1 MGRASARITSA
12 CAAAL
17 SLLGAAPA
25 AASTLLDPLG
35 GLALIDPL
43 TLDSGLLGGGV
54 AVRGGAGDDGGALA
68 VALEAPF
75 YRELSLQVGWQ
86 QDLWTDRPDGHSL
99 SWRLRMPVIQTASYG
114 EVDALLLH
122 YRGAVALREVDPL
135 AAAHEAGV
143 GHVVARPGLGA
154 GLSHHQ
160 QLAALVRAPDE
171 ADGRARAG
179 LVVREAVIVG
189 LGGRPTDRGAWA
201 LSLSLAE
208 LELRHYGLVSRA
220 DGRMDLHFAAP
231 GLHLGR
237 GRQSWSLSLAPRYR
251 LAWGAA
257 GAQSHWAGVAGLRYG
272 HSPTLE

>member
-1 MGRASARITSA
+1 MRQGLPQGLPGQLAIGSQLRHASAPGRQQHQGIQV
-12 CAAAL
+12 
-17 SLLGAAPA
+17 GAA
-25 AASTLLDPLG
+25 
-35 GLALIDPL
+35 
-43 TLDSGLLGGGV
+43 V
-54 AVRGGAGDDGGALA
+54 
-68 VALEAPF
+68 
-75 YRELSLQVGWQ
+75 
-86 QDLWTDRPDGHSL
+86 
-99 SWRLRMPVIQTASYG
+99 
-114 EVDALLLH
+114 
-122 YRGAVALREVDPL
+122 
-135 AAAHEAGV
+135 
-143 GHVVARPGLGA
+143 
-154 GLSHHQ
+154 HHQ

-189 LGGRPTDRGAWA
+189 LGGRPTDRGAWG

-220 DGRMDLHFAAP
+220 DGRMDLLFAAP

-257 GAQSHWAGVAGLRYG
+257 GAQSRWAGVAGLRYG